1 MKTKYLIALAAVNMW
16 VMVSCKKTDPI
27 PAFDDVN
34 SFYAKNKTQGEVY
47 TVNVDNK
54 ADTIVTNKL
63 TEIIFPQGAFNKTG
77 DINVRVKEITS
88 VNELVLTNT
97 PNNIDSTVNH
107 NPVVF
112 EITADAATLEAGKVF
127 KVTTPNKGFDFDR
140 LSAGAGIPWII
151 DNGVQPSTDEPV
163 AGNNTP
169 LRIQN
174 LNGKVSFTYN
184 KLGMFAPSR
193 NPFAAVGHKAK
204 VKLKL
209 YGYMNTP
216 SVNTY
221 VIYKDYN
228 AVSAAKRFTDSDF
241 STDSLLI
248 GSKVQFVTISY
259 NQAKKYFGYA
269 DAEITDSLTVV
280 PISMAE
286 VSNEEEI
293 KSKVNTYIK

>member
-1 MKTKYLIALAAVNMW
+1 MKSKYLIALAAVNMW
-16 VMVSCKKTDPI
+16 ALVSCKKGDTM

-34 SFYAKNKTQGEVY
+34 SFYAKNKTQGEVF
-47 TVNVDNK
+47 TVNVDSK
-54 ADTIVTNKL
+54 ADTIVTSRF

-77 DINVRVKEITS
+77 DISIRVKEITS
-88 VNELVLTNT
+88 VNELVLTNSA
-97 PNNIDSTVNH
+97 NNVDSTVNH

-112 EITADAATLEAGKVF
+112 EITADVATLEAGKVF
-127 KVTTPNKGFDFDR
+127 KVTTSNKGFDFDR
-140 LSAGAGIPWII
+140 LSVGPTTPWTI
-151 DNGVQPSTDEPV
+151 DNTVQSTADEPV

-169 LRIQN
+169 LRIRN
-174 LNGKVSFTYN
+174 LDGKVSFTYN
-184 KLGMFAPSR
+184 KLGAFAPSR
-193 NPFAAVGHKAK
+193 NPFVVGRKAK

-221 VIYKDYN
+221 VIYKNYN
-228 AVSAAKRFTDSDF
+228 AVSVAKRLTDSDF
-241 STDSLLI
+241 TTDSLLL

-269 DAEITDSLTVV
+269 DAEITDTLTV

-293 KSKVNTYIK
+293 KTKVNTYIK